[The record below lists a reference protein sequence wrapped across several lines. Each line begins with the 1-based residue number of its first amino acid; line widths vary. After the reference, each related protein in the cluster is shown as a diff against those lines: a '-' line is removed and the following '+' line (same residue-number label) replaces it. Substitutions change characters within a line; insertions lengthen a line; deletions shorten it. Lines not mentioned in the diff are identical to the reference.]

1 MLRITITET
10 PDELAIN
17 LEGRVI
23 GPWAAELG
31 QIWME
36 AAPRLDS
43 RAVSL
48 DLRSV
53 TYVDEDGKQ
62 ILRQIESESGAVL
75 IATTPWTRH
84 LVAEIREESPN
95 QSRGDRTWEPSTTCR

>member
-1 MLRITITET
+1 MLRITINES
-10 PDELAIN
+10 PEQLAIN
-17 LEGRVI
+17 LEGRVT

-36 AAPRLDS
+36 AAPRLNS

-48 DLRSV
+48 DLRNV

-62 ILRQIESESGAVL
+62 ILRQIESETGALL
-75 IATTPWTRH
+75 IATTPWARH
-84 LVAEIREESPN
+84 LVAEIRSENPDN
-95 QSRGDRTWEPSTTCR
+95 